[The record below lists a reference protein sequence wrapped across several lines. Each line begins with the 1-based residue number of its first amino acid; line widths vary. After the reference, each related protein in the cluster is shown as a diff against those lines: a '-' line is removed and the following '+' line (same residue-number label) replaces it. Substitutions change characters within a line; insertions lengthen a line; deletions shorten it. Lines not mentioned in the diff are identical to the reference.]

1 MALAVHAGML
11 SPGELQRL
19 SFARVLFHR
28 PILAV
33 MDEPVS
39 AVSGQAGI
47 DLLQLLQQSGI
58 AAIVTGQIDS
68 PLADQTLDVHLFS
81 EVVLLRP

>member
-1 MALAVHAGML
+1 ML

-28 PILAV
+28 PTLAV

-39 AVSGQAGI
+39 AVGSQAGF
-47 DLLQLLQQSGI
+47 DLLKLLQQSGI

-68 PLADQTLDVHLFS
+68 PLADQTLAAQLFS
-81 EVVLLRP
+81 DVVLLQQ

>member
-1 MALAVHAGML
+1 ML

-19 SFARVLFHR
+19 SFARMLFHR

-39 AVSGQAGI
+39 AVGNQAGV
-47 DLLQLLQQSGI
+47 DLLQLLPQSGI

-68 PLADQTLDVHLFS
+68 PLAEQTLAAHLFS
-81 EVVLLRP
+81 EVVLLQH

>member
-1 MALAVHAGML
+1 ML

-28 PILAV
+28 PMLAV

-39 AVSGQAGI
+39 AVGSQAGI

-58 AAIVTGQIDS
+58 AAIITGQIDS
-68 PLADQTLDVHLFS
+68 PLADQTLGAHLFS
-81 EVVLLRP
+81 DIVQL

>member
-1 MALAVHAGML
+1 ML

-19 SFARVLFHR
+19 SFARVLFHC
-28 PILAV
+28 PMLAV

-39 AVSGQAGI
+39 AVGSQAGV

-58 AAIVTGQIDS
+58 AAIVTGQVDS
-68 PLADQTLDVHLFS
+68 PLADQTVAAHLFS
-81 EVVLLRP
+81 EIVLLHH

>member
-1 MALAVHAGML
+1 ML

-28 PILAV
+28 PMLAV

-39 AVSGQAGI
+39 AVGSQAGI
-47 DLLQLLQQSGI
+47 DLLHLLRQAGI
-58 AAIVTGQIDS
+58 AAVVTGQIDS
-68 PLADQTLDVHLFS
+68 MLADQTMAAHLFS
-81 EVVLLRP
+81 DIVRLKQ